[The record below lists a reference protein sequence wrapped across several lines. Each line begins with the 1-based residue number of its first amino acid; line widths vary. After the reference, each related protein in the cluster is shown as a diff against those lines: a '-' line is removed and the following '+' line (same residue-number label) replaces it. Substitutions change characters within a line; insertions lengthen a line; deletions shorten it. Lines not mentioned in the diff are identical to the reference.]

1 MRKLSAV
8 IAAITIPITVIAM
21 SGQVA
26 HASRRPPPAPVNA
39 TNYMLTCSG
48 FAGKLHFDPPVH
60 SGTGPFPVTVK
71 GGAKGCTAE
80 PNGGG
85 TPVDIS
91 IGKVTGSFTI
101 DEGNDQ
107 SDCDVFIGG
116 SEVYP
121 ATGTITI
128 VWKTVAG
135 TPALSSGDSVI
146 QLTNVVQAEP
156 TGISAPGSSGGISG
170 SGSFTGADGGAS
182 DSLTFGGE
190 PFNSVFDQCFSHPGL
205 NKYKYGNDEVPLE
218 LG

>member
-1 MRKLSAV
+1 
-8 IAAITIPITVIAM
+8 M

-26 HASRRPPPAPVNA
+26 DASRSPPPAPVNA
-39 TNYMLTCSG
+39 TYYTLTCSG

-71 GGAKGCTAE
+71 GGAKGCTAQ

-116 SEVYP
+116 GATNWRVSPRWP
-121 ATGTITI
+121 AVVSHNIPVQQPFTSFDIAYLACL
-128 VWKTVAG
+128 VESRPQAG
-135 TPALSSGDSVI
+135 SPSTRDLVR
-146 QLTNVVQAEP
+146 L
-156 TGISAPGSSGGISG
+156 
-170 SGSFTGADGGAS
+170 
-182 DSLTFGGE
+182 
-190 PFNSVFDQCFSHPGL
+190 
-205 NKYKYGNDEVPLE
+205 
-218 LG
+218 